1 MKKVAQ
7 IMFPICVCLCL
18 ALIKRTFLL
27 LDERM
32 IYAEA
37 TVCQSESGDS
47 KSDVGLEM
55 AANTEEIAYAD
66 LSMYSDIHD
75 EVLLIKPYLV
85 LAPTEANPMVSCM
98 QNLTLY
104 PMEHLQLEHRAG
116 RDYEILLKI
125 VEAEAGGESVEGKIL
140 VANVI
145 LNRMNSPD
153 FPDTVE
159 EVVYQ
164 VVEGYPQFTPTAD
177 GRIDTV
183 TVTEE
188 TVEAVNRAL
197 DGEDLSCGA
206 LYFMAS
212 DHSEEHNV
220 CWFENNLTWL
230 FSYGGHD
237 FYI

>member
-18 ALIKRTFLL
+18 ALIKRTLL
-27 LDERM
+27 LMDDRM

-37 TVCQSESGDS
+37 TVCQNESENSGNDER
-47 KSDVGLEM
+47 LEM
-55 AANTEEIAYAD
+55 AANTEEVAYSD
-66 LSMYSDIHD
+66 LSRYSDIHD
-75 EVLLIKPYLV
+75 EVLLIKPYLI
-85 LAPTEANPMVSCM
+85 LAPKEANPMESCI
-98 QNLTLY
+98 QNMAEY
-104 PMEHLQLEHRAG
+104 PMEHLKLEHRAG
-116 RDYEILLKI
+116 REYEILLRI
-125 VEAEAGGESVEGKIL
+125 VEAEAGGETIEGKIL

-145 LNRMNSPD
+145 LNRMNSPE

-159 EVVYQ
+159 SVVYQ
-164 VVEGYPQFTPTAD
+164 VVEGYPQFTPTVD

-183 TVTEE
+183 TVTED

-237 FYI
+237 FYM